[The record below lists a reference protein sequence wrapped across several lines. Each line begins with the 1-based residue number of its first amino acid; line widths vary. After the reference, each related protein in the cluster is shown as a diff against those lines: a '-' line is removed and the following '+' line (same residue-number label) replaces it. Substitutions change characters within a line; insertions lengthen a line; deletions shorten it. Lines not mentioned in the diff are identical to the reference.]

1 MALTSK
7 TAYGIVSVPILLLLA
22 ISASLAVVSAVT
34 YDLVV
39 PGDLDGDLIVSDEE
53 LEAAQSSYDNGEI
66 TSEELE
72 EIKQIN
78 ENYPRIITDMA
89 GREVTLY
96 KPVERI
102 IVTYPDSARMV
113 IALGAGDLIVGADS
127 ATVTWG
133 GICPT
138 INESSE
144 DEQLACKECWE
155 TVVSG
160 GLDNLPVVA
169 SSGPS
174 GEPNYELMAELRP
187 DLIFP
192 PIWSAYEA
200 DDIEERVG
208 APVFVAGPNF
218 TYESLINDALAVGE
232 VLSREEE
239 AEEFISLVDSKVK
252 MVTDVT
258 DSIPDSEKPTVY
270 FAPRG
275 GKTLY
280 DARMG
285 RDFTRTVNTYYP
297 LIMAGG
303 INVAKDCPGGDDDL
317 NVALEQI
324 IAWDPDVILLA
335 GSDVDFIMNSPDLQS
350 VRAVQ
355 EGRVYTVFP
364 VYSYGYPHDKNL
376 LNVLLIAKILYPDEF
391 ADVDLEEEGNE
402 IMKAFV
408 GVDGVFTD
416 YANDLVWPRGYLN
429 SE

>member
-1 MALTSK
+1 MALISK
-7 TAYGIVSVPILLLLA
+7 ITREIVSLPVLLLLA
-22 ISASLAVVSAVT
+22 ISVSLASVSAGT
-34 YDLVV
+34 YDVVV
-39 PGDLDGDLIVSDEE
+39 PGDLDGDLIISDEE
-53 LEAAQSSYDNGEI
+53 LEAAQSSYDDGTI

-72 EIKQIN
+72 KIEQIN
-78 ENYPRIITDMA
+78 ENYPRTITDMA

-102 IVTYPDSARMV
+102 ITTNPDGTRMV
-113 IALGAGDLIVGADS
+113 IALGAGDLIVGTDS
-127 ATVTWG
+127 ASATWG

-138 INESSE
+138 INESTE
-144 DEQLACKECWE
+144 EERPACKECWE
-155 TVVSG
+155 TVVPG

-174 GEPNYELMAELRP
+174 GEPNYELIAELRP
-187 DLIFP
+187 DLILP
-192 PIWSAYEA
+192 PIWSGYEA

-218 TYESLINDALAVGE
+218 TYESLINDARAVGA
-232 VLSREEE
+232 VLSREQE
-239 AEEFISLVDSKVK
+239 AEDFIALVDSKVK

-258 DSIPDSEKPTVY
+258 DSIPESEKPRVY

-275 GKTLY
+275 GKTFF
-280 DARMG
+280 DPKMG

-335 GSDVDFIMNSPDLQS
+335 GSDVDLILNSPELQS
-350 VRAVQ
+350 VKAVQ

-376 LNVLLIAKILYPDEF
+376 LNVLLIAKILYPDKF
-391 ADVDLEEEGNE
+391 ADTDLEKEGNE

-416 YANDLVWPRGYLN
+416 YANDLVWPMEYMD
-429 SE
+429 SQ